1 MPVTGLR
8 GRQVLDGDITRSD
21 INTSTAGSALI
32 ARIIAGTNISITSTG
47 ADSGTGDVT
56 INATGGSSLNGTGF
70 VRMSGTTASYITGT
84 SSQFVKAD
92 GSLDSSVYLTSLT
105 DTLATVTSRGASTS
119 TVLTFT
125 GGTDSNSSAVKF
137 AGYNQRGGAGYHGAF
152 EITNTFA
159 SATNPNKF
167 FRLDSVG
174 TFQIVNSA
182 YTLNIFNLTDAGA
195 LTVPSSFTAASIIR
209 SGGTSSQF
217 LKADGSVDSSTY
229 ITGNQSITLSG
240 DATGSGT
247 TAITVTLANSGVTAG
262 TYRSVTVD
270 AKGRVT
276 AGTNP
281 TTLSGYGITDALSN
295 STTSTQSGYF
305 GDIFLFDDSTPSHYL
320 AITNSANLTAARTL
334 SINVN
339 DADRTISLSGNLT
352 VSAAATVS
360 GTNTGDQT
368 ITLTG
373 DVTGSGTGSF
383 ATTLA
388 NSGVTAGTY
397 TKVTVDAKGRVT
409 SGTTLS
415 AGDIP
420 TLNQNT
426 TGSAGSLSDD
436 SGYIRT
442 RSAGSEAN
450 IDTYVDNGV
459 RSISY
464 TGFSKHLL
472 SWNVGG
478 SAGTIQQEFDYGV
491 ASRGWRIRN
500 RTDNT
505 TWSSWGWVVMTT
517 ANQGHISGTIWHSG
531 NLTNLNQ
538 LTNGPGYI
546 TGYTETDTLATVTG
560 RGNTTTARIGVTT
573 SSPINF
579 VTAGNAGTWL
589 GGIQDATS
597 GWSISNNGLGL
608 KADDSTYTGIV
619 LATGNGLLYFGRTQA
634 AGVGTMTSWLEVSSG
649 LVANFKGSRPQF
661 NGSNL
666 ALVSELPT
674 VNNGTLTLAVSGT
687 GLSGSAS
694 FTANQSGNTTFT
706 VTSNATSAN
715 TASAI
720 VARDASGNFS
730 AGAITSSALYGTS
743 YSTLTSGAGTGT
755 AVFDTITTSGNRLYR
770 VIISGN
776 PNAAGSGSYLDW
788 IYGKLIIGGGY
799 DGTNVV
805 NYIEFVQE
813 SPMPRT
819 LFGSG
824 GGDLTVDVKFVQSNV
839 EYDSIGIGGTYT
851 VRFKISGYNSTNTG
865 ASTTINL
872 LQIG

>member
-8 GRQVLDGDITRSD
+8 GRQILDGDVTRAD
-21 INTSTAGSALI
+21 VNTSTSGSALI
-32 ARIIAGTNISITSTG
+32 TKLIAGTNITITSTG
-47 ADSGTGDVT
+47 VDAGTGDVT

-137 AGYNQRGGAGYHGAF
+137 AGYNQRGGVGFHGAF

-167 FRLDSVG
+167 FRLDSTG
-174 TFQIVNSA
+174 AFQIVNSA

-195 LTVPSSFTAASIIR
+195 LTVPGSFTAASIVR

-276 AGTNP
+276 GGTNP

-397 TKVTVDAKGRVT
+397 NNVTVNAKGLVT
-409 SGTTLS
+409 
-415 AGDIP
+415 
-420 TLNQNT
+420 
-426 TGSAGSLSDD
+426 
-436 SGYIRT
+436 
-442 RSAGSEAN
+442 
-450 IDTYVDNGV
+450 
-459 RSISY
+459 
-464 TGFSKHLL
+464 
-472 SWNVGG
+472 GG
-478 SAGTIQQEFDYGV
+478 SNVSY
-491 ASRGWRIRN
+491 
-500 RTDNT
+500 
-505 TWSSWGWVVMTT
+505 
-517 ANQGHISGTIWHSG
+517 
-531 NLTNLNQ
+531 LTS
-538 LTNGPGYI
+538 
-546 TGYTETDTLATVTG
+546 YTETDTLATVTG
-560 RGNTTTARIGVTT
+560 RGNTTTTRIGVAT
-573 SSPINF
+573 STPINF

-589 GGIQDATS
+589 GGIQDATT

-608 KADDSTYTGIV
+608 KADDSTYAGIV

-730 AGAITSSALYGTS
+730 AGAITSIGLYGTN

-755 AVFDTITTSGNRLYR
+755 AVYDTITTSGNRLYQ
-770 VIISGN
+770 VVISGN
-776 PNAAGSGSYLDW
+776 PNSAGSGSYLDW
-788 IYGKLIIGGGY
+788 IYGKLIIGTGWNGS
-799 DGTNVV
+799 TVV

-819 LFGSG
+819 LFTSG
-824 GGDLTVDVKFVQSNV
+824 GGDLTVDAVFFQSNT
-839 EYDSIGIGGTYT
+839 ESDSVGVGSTYT
-851 VRFKISGYNSTNTG
+851 VRFKISGYNSSGTG